1 MLSTTL
7 LALAGAPSPEV
18 REKLGEQEIF
28 GVGTSHAQLEP
39 VEVPSLGD
47 QGNVLILDK
56 GCGSAGACREAGE
69 PHRVVVP
76 WGRWV
81 VGGGQRARRAP
92 LPHGKRAR
100 FNWAGGR
107 SAGPAAGRRTQALL
121 SPLSLPAPAGAGRAR
136 SGAATES
143 RARHRGKQP
152 NPPRLLGLS
161 QALAAREEV
170 SRWPARLPG

>member
-1 MLSTTL
+1 MLSTPL
-7 LALAGAPSPEV
+7 LALAGRCEKSWGNRRFLGMGRAIHSTSRRRCPRWETKGAHSCWTRAAEALAPAG
-18 REKLGEQEIF
+18 R
-28 GVGTSHAQLEP
+28 
-39 VEVPSLGD
+39 
-47 QGNVLILDK
+47 QG
-56 GCGSAGACREAGE
+56 R

-161 QALAAREEV
+161 QALAAREEA